1 METIQKMKVITQIT
15 TLELKTIPTEKE
27 IYSTR
32 NEFNP
37 KIIDLESITS

>member
-1 METIQKMKVITQIT
+1 MKVITQIT

-27 IYSTR
+27 IYYSTR

-37 KIIDLESITS
+37 KIIDL